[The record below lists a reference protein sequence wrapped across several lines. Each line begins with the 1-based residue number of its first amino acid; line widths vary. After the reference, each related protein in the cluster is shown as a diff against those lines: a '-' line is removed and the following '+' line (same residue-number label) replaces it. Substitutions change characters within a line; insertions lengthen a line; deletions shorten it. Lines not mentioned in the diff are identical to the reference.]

1 MKIDFGY
8 TIMNPLVLFFPK
20 TVEKKNTND
29 APNCS
34 MKCLKVICVDEIID
48 DIIVIIN
55 YRWQFYYFDKYN
67 DKFINN

>member
-1 MKIDFGY
+1 
-8 TIMNPLVLFFPK
+8 
-20 TVEKKNTND
+20 
-29 APNCS
+29 
-34 MKCLKVICVDEIID
+34 MKCLKGIFVDEIID

>member
-1 MKIDFGY
+1 
-8 TIMNPLVLFFPK
+8 MNPLVLFFPE

-34 MKCLKVICVDEIID
+34 MKCLKGIRVDEIID